1 VTAADPFVFVSMSD
15 AQVIE
20 LAATHYQRAA
30 RLPTGSQRRVIEW
43 AKFRYAC
50 DEYARREDERAQRML
65 ARHLSRLP
73 SG

>member
-1 VTAADPFVFVSMSD
+1 MSD

-30 RLPTGSQRRVIEW
+30 RLPPGSQRRAIEW
-43 AKFRYAC
+43 AKFTDAY
-50 DEYARREDERAQRML
+50 DEYARREDERAQCVL
-65 ARHLSRLP
+65 ARHLSRLS